1 MLANFNKSLKKIPKK
16 KEWRDKVLLAAFKT
30 TLATARNSADTM
42 KIEICETGKKT
53 KKELAD
59 GKHKTN

>member
-1 MLANFNKSLKKIPKK
+1 
-16 KEWRDKVLLAAFKT
+16 
-30 TLATARNSADTM
+30 M

-59 GKHKTN
+59 GKHKTDEQRLGWTQIRQEDSLSN